1 MTIVFEESERLYRIQ
16 EILFYRKRRRDKIM
30 KNIMTQMQIL
40 QFREKLTED
49 EKSNATIRTASQRS
63 GCPVCAGNAGKNRR
77 K

>member
-1 MTIVFEESERLYRIQ
+1 
-16 EILFYRKRRRDKIM
+16 M

-40 QFREKLTED
+40 QFREKLMED
-49 EKSNATIRTASQRS
+49 EKSNATIRTGSQRS